1 MRKSTRAILKT
12 AKAQQ
17 VQPESEEEDL
27 ETAAIEVTSANDME
41 DIYIDEEEEA
51 AHMRREEEEESGEDG
66 EEEEVDKDHRDKEG
80 EQDDEE
86 DEDEDDEPEIVQVV
100 PQKRK
105 QGKDAKK
112 PTSKPCHSSIPLLCL
127 LNCLQNV

>member
-41 DIYIDEEEEA
+41 DIYVNEEEEA
-51 AHMRREEEEESGEDG
+51 AHMRK
-66 EEEEVDKDHRDKEG
+66 EEEEVDKNHRDKEG

-112 PTSKPCHSSIPLLCL
+112 PTSKPFHSSIPLLCSL
-127 LNCLQNV
+127 SRLQNA